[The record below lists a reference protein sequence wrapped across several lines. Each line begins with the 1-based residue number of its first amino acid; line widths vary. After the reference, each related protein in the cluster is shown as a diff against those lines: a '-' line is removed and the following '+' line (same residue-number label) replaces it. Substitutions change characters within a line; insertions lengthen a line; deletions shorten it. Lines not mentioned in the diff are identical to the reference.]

1 MRSFFSVLLQ
11 NTMEGYFADPMYGG
25 NRNNAVWK
33 MIGFPG
39 AIGMYG
45 DVIEKYRNKRYDVEP
60 KSIQDLS

>member
-1 MRSFFSVLLQ
+1 
-11 NTMEGYFADPMYGG
+11 MYGG

-45 DVIEKYRNKRYDVEP
+45 DVIEKYRNKQYDVAP

>member
-1 MRSFFSVLLQ
+1 
-11 NTMEGYFADPMYGG
+11 MEGFFADPMYGG
-25 NRNNAVWK
+25 NRNSAVWK